1 MKEVLNLKNRITVE
15 LKPISPF
22 TFDPSMHKPAHFP
35 SQDTDW
41 VKGCRWQ
48 TMLWYGKY
56 LGLKFVNAGT
66 TKRPKINLEVYSK
79 DKLTSDYID
88 SLISEIN
95 YRYDFHADLSDFIVK
110 FKDDEQLGP
119 VLKKWPGMRTMSPQS
134 LYEYL
139 AIGIVL
145 QNCTVRRSVKM
156 MQALFENYGIPLTY
170 DGKNFF
176 CFWEPKVLIKVSEEE
191 LRALKV
197 GYRAKSLKRISEPF
211 AKNEIDEFELRTKN
225 KEEQRK
231 ALISLY
237 GIGPA
242 TVGYILFD
250 VFKHY
255 DELSHISPWEQ
266 KIYSKLF
273 FGRDPAKPIS
283 EQKLLKFF
291 DKRFGQYK
299 MLAVHYIW
307 EDLWWQRKHKP
318 VPWLEELIR
327 L

>member
-1 MKEVLNLKNRITVE
+1 MKRPVKLTHKKVVEV
-15 LKPISPF
+15 KPVSPF
-22 TFDPSMHKPAHFP
+22 AFDATMHKPDHFP

-48 TMLWYGKY
+48 TTLWNGQC
-56 LGLKFVNAGT
+56 LGLKFINAGT
-66 TKRPKINLEVYSK
+66 IKRPKVNLEVYSK
-79 DKLTSDYID
+79 NKLTPGFINGLTD
-88 SLISEIN
+88 EIN
-95 YRYDFHADLSDFIVK
+95 YRYDFQVNLSDFIK
-110 FKDDEQLGP
+110 RFKGDNQLGP
-119 VLKKWPGMRTMSPQS
+119 ILTKWQGMRIMSPQS

-139 AIGIVL
+139 VVGIVL
-145 QNCTVRRSVKM
+145 QNCAVKRSVNM
-156 MQALFENYGIPLTY
+156 LQALFENYGTPLSFDDKKLY
-170 DGKNFF
+170 
-176 CFWEPKVLIKVSEEE
+176 CFWEPKVLAKVPEQE
-191 LRALKV
+191 LRDLKV

-211 AKNEIDEFELRTKN
+211 AKNEIDEFELRTKD
-225 KEEQRK
+225 KEEQRE
-231 ALISLY
+231 ALINLY

-255 DELSHISPWEQ
+255 DELSYISPWEQ

-273 FGRDPAKPIS
+273 FDRDPSNPVS
-283 EQKLLKFF
+283 EKRLLTLF
-291 DKRFGQYK
+291 DQRFGEYK

-307 EDLWWQRKHKP
+307 EDLWWKRKHHP